1 MNGVRVGSARLVL
14 LSLIASTAFTTMA
27 SAADRAVRMVDGA
40 IPGRYIVTLADDEA
54 PVRATVRGIIRTHGG
69 QIDDVY
75 RHALRGFSIEIDP
88 AGAAAIARDPRVAM
102 IEQDSLRHLVAVQS
116 NPTWGLD
123 RIDQRDLPLDGS
135 YTYDATGSG
144 VTAYIIDTGI
154 RITHNEFDG
163 RASHGRDTVSD
174 DNVADDCNGHGTHVA
189 GTVGGQQYGVAKGV
203 SLIAV
208 RVLDC
213 VGTGSTSNVIEG
225 VDWATGHRTGG
236 PAVANMSLGGGAS
249 SSLDNAVRNSIND
262 GISYAVAAG
271 NGNILGFAQNACN
284 SSPARVAEANT
295 VSATNDGDSK
305 ASWANFGS
313 CLDLFAPGVSIR
325 SATNSNDSASTTLS
339 GTSMASP
346 HVAGAAALT
355 LEGNPGASPATVSAA
370 LADNASVGKVG
381 SAGSGSPNR
390 LLYTGFIGGGSPP
403 PPPPPGND
411 PPDASFTSS
420 CTDLSCS
427 FTDTSTD
434 ADGTI
439 ASRSWDFGDGAT
451 STATNPSHTYA
462 AAGTYTVTLTV
473 TDDGG
478 AQDSASRDV
487 SVTDGGDPDPG
498 TPTLDNGV
506 ARSDSIQGQGSW
518 KHYKIFVP
526 AGESSLTATLDGNV
540 SCSLLFGCDPDL
552 DLYVRRGAKPT
563 TTAYNCRGYTNSSD
577 ESCTVSN
584 PASDWYYI
592 GVRVYSGSNSGS
604 YTITGAY

>member
-14 LSLIASTAFTTMA
+14 LSLIASTAFTATA
-27 SAADRAVRMVDGA
+27 SAADRVVRLVEDP

-54 PVRATVRGIIRTHGG
+54 PVRTTARGIIRTHGG

-102 IEQDSLRHLVAVQS
+102 IEQDSRRHLVAVQS
-116 NPTWGLD
+116 DPTWGLD
-123 RIDQRDLPLDGS
+123 RIDQRDLPLDAS

-154 RITHNEFDG
+154 RITHDEFGG

-213 VGTGSTSNVIEG
+213 LGTGSTSNVIEG
-225 VDWATGHRTGG
+225 VDWATGHHTSG

-249 SSLDNAVRNSIND
+249 TSLDNAVRNSISD

-271 NGNILGFAQNACN
+271 NGNILGLAQNACN
-284 SSPARVAEANT
+284 TSPARVDEANT
-295 VSATNDGDSK
+295 VSATNDTDTK
-305 ASWANFGS
+305 ASWANYGS

-325 SATNSNDSASTTLS
+325 SATNSSDSASTTLS

-346 HVAGAAALT
+346 HVAGAAALY
-355 LEGNPGASPATVSAA
+355 LEINPGASPATVSAA
-370 LADNASVGKVG
+370 LADNASVGKVS

-390 LLYTGFIGGGSPP
+390 LLYTGFIGGGSPS
-403 PPPPPGND
+403 PGND
-411 PPDASFTSS
+411 PPTASFTSS

-434 ADGTI
+434 GDGTI
-439 ASRSWDFGDGAT
+439 ASRSWAFGDGAT

-473 TDDGG
+473 TDDDG
-478 AQDSASRDV
+478 AQDSTSQDV
-487 SVTDGGDPDPG
+487 SVTSDEDPDPG
-498 TPTLDNGV
+498 TPTLENGV

-518 KHYKIFVP
+518 KYYKIFVP

-540 SCSLLFGCDPDL
+540 SCSLLFGCNPDL

-563 TTAYNCRGYTNSSD
+563 TTAYDCRGYTNSSD

-604 YTITGAY
+604 YTIAGSY